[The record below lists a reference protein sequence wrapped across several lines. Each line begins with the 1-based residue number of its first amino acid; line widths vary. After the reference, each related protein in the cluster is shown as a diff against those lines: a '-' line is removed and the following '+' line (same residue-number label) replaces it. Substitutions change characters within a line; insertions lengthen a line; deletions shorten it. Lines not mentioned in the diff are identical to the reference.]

1 MKAVN
6 LIPADQ
12 RGGAGPAAGRSQGG
26 AYAVPVLLA
35 GLGILTLFYGTA
47 RHEISARRAQSASL
61 ATQAQQAQAK
71 ATELTPYT
79 TFVKLQEER
88 VQAVTALAASR
99 FDWSYAFHELGR
111 VLPLSA
117 SISSLSGTV
126 GAATTTT
133 SSSSGTPA
141 KAATVTSAT
150 PPGSVPVFVISGCA
164 ISQSEVAHTL
174 SRLRQIDGVSE
185 VTLQSSTQAAKT
197 SAGGSSG
204 SGGSSGCPGATFAM
218 QITFD
223 PLPSASATSSSS
235 TTPAATPSALTPA
248 TGTPTTSTGAAR

>member
-185 VTLQSSTQAAKT
+185 VTLQSSTKPAG
-197 SAGGSSG
+197 SASSG
-204 SGGSSGCPGATFAM
+204 GGGGGCPGTDPTFAM
-218 QITFD
+218 TITFN
-223 PLPSASATSSSS
+223 PLPAAPSGGGSTAT
-235 TTPAATPSALTPA
+235 TATAAN
-248 TGTPTTSTGAAR
+248 TSIGAGG

>member
-185 VTLQSSTQAAKT
+185 VTLQSSTKPAG
-197 SAGGSSG
+197 SASSG
-204 SGGSSGCPGATFAM
+204 GGGGGCPGTDPTFAM
-218 QITFD
+218 TITFT
-223 PLPSASATSSSS
+223 PLPAAPSGGGSTAT
-235 TTPAATPSALTPA
+235 AATAA
-248 TGTPTTSTGAAR
+248 NTSIGAGG